1 MIEYIILGVVVFVF
15 LCGVRIVRPTE
26 KALIETM
33 GKYQGFGRAGFNW
46 IVPIFQRMVQ
56 VNTTEMMEV
65 VEPQE
70 IITKD
75 NLNAKVDLVIYYK
88 VGNKEEEVKKS
99 VYEVNDFESQI
110 ITLAQT
116 TARNVI
122 GSMDF
127 VEVNSQRQKLND
139 KLRDVMNKEC
149 SNWGVKVV
157 RVELKEITP
166 PKDVQDTMNK
176 VIKAEN
182 EKTAAINLAN
192 AMETQAD
199 GRKRADIKEA
209 EGIARGK
216 IIVAEGEAQ
225 RIKLVNEAANKY
237 FVGNAQKLRQL
248 EVTQESLKN
257 NSKIVLTE
265 KGINTS
271 IILGNIPTE
280 K

>member
-15 LCGVRIVRPTE
+15 LCGIRIVRPTE

-33 GKYQGFGRAGFNW
+33 GKYQGFGKAGFNW

-56 VNTTEMMEV
+56 VNITEMMEV

-139 KLRDVMNKEC
+139 KLKDVMNREC
-149 SNWGVKVV
+149 SDWGVKVV

-166 PKDVQDTMNK
+166 PQDVQDTMNK

-216 IIVAEGEAQ
+216 IIVAEAEAQ

-271 IILGNIPTE
+271 IILGNIPTD